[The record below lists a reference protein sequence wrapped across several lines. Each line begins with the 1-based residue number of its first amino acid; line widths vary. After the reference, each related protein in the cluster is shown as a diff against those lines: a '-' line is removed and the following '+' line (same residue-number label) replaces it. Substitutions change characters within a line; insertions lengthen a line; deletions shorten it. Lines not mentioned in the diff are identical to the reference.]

1 MIIDNSEY
9 LNYKAILR
17 NLTILLG
24 DLNGYSEIP
33 PILHLIEIVSDAFC
47 FLKEK
52 FPSAIVTKNKE
63 EISIYWEHPD
73 IIAGVYLK
81 LIRETGKVEIKHR
94 ESRVIYN
101 AGKRGYRT
109 WGDALADSLLWLR
122 YLKQKENRNE
132 KL

>member
-1 MIIDNSEY
+1 MIIDNPEY

-24 DLNGYSEIP
+24 DVNNYSEIP
-33 PILHLIEIVSDAFC
+33 PIVHLIEIISSAFC
-47 FLKEK
+47 FLKER
-52 FPSAIVTKNKE
+52 FPSAVVTKNKE

-81 LIRETGKVEIKHR
+81 LIRETGKIEIKHR
-94 ESRVIYN
+94 ELRVIYN
-101 AGKRGYRT
+101 TGIRGYKT

-122 YLKQKENRNE
+122 YLKQEEISDE